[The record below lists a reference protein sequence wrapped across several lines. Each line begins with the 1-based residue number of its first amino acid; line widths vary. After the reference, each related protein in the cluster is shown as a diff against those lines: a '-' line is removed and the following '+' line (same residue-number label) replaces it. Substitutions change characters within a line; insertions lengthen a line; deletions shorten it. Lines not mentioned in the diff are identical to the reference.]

1 MPNWVRN
8 RISIKGENVSDIVMS
23 LMTFDNDG
31 DELEFDFNKI
41 IHRPEELNIE
51 KSSKQQ
57 EGIDYLKGKLNL
69 ASLKRRHKE
78 DYKEIIELGQMALNN
93 LAKYGA
99 TDWYEWS
106 LKNWG
111 CKWNASNT
119 YLSQDRKVIEFETP
133 WAPCIPIIVALSK
146 KYPELEITYEY
157 AEEQIAYYTGMMVI
171 KGGEIIMD
179 ICEDEFS
186 KEAYERYFD
195 LWGEDDSYEY
205 DKTIDNYRYIK
216 NNE

>member
-8 RISIKGENVSDIVMS
+8 RITIEGENISDIVMS
-23 LMTFDNDG
+23 LMMFDDDG
-31 DELEFDFNKI
+31 DELELDFNKI
-41 IHRPEELNIE
+41 IHRPEELDIE

-57 EGIDYLKGKLNL
+57 EGIDYLSGKLPL

-78 DYKEIIELGQMALNN
+78 DYNEVIKLGQMALNN
-93 LAKYGA
+93 LAKYGS

-119 YLSQDRKVIEFETP
+119 YLSSDRKVIEFETP
-133 WAPCIPIIVALSK
+133 WSPRFPVIVALSK
-146 KYPELEITYEY
+146 KFPELKITYEY
-157 AEEQIAYYTGMMVI
+157 ADEQPGYYTGMIVI

-186 KEAYERYFD
+186 KDAYERYFN
-195 LWGEDDSYEY
+195 LWGKDDSYEY

-216 NNE
+216 KNE